1 MRNPKVIW
9 QGVECEITSVSY
21 SRTHRQNVAWLKA
34 VKGEPFSRY
43 SDGGPYQQNWT
54 TVPLAFLLEQLSE
67 GIEFH
72 HSHTLANIPAKV
84 RNEQTIIQE

>member
-21 SRTHRQNVAWLKA
+21 SHTHRQDVAWLRA

-67 GIEFH
+67 GNYFLH
-72 HSHTLANIPAKV
+72 DHTLAKIPAGV
-84 RNEQTIIQE
+84 EHGRD